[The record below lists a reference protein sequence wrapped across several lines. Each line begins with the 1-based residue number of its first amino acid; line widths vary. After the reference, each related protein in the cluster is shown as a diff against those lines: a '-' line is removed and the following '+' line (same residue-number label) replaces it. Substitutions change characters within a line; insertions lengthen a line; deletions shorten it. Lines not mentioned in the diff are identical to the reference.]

1 MRLPVGYGTVYK
13 LSGKRRKPY
22 VVMITKGWTDEG
34 KQIKEIIGYTTT
46 KKEGLELLESYHNN
60 PFEID
65 ESRTTFEDIYNKWY
79 DWKFKDNNLSRKS
92 EVRYSNA
99 YKYYN
104 SIKDIPFIDINI
116 LMIQDILDKCDK
128 GYHTKSDI
136 KSLYCQLYDYSKVLN
151 LPVKP
156 IATKYLKIGTL
167 PKSTLHKP
175 FTEEEIDLLWNNRND
190 TVDLI
195 LINIYTGMRPTE
207 LLKPKE
213 VNKDYIISGI
223 KTTSGIDRT
232 IPVHNRIKP
241 LLEHYPPRLSYS
253 AYKRHFNE
261 VMQLLNLSHTPHDCR
276 HTFATRCDLYGV
288 NDLIVKLVLGHKVDD
303 ITKGIY
309 THKDLQEMTKEIN
322 KIC

>member
-1 MRLPVGYGTVYK
+1 MKFPVGYGSVYK

-22 VVMITKGWTDEG
+22 VVMITEGWTDEG
-34 KQIKEIIGYTTT
+34 KQIKKIIDYTTT
-46 KKEGLELLESYHNN
+46 KKEGVELLEKYHIN
-60 PFEID
+60 PFNLD
-65 ESRTTFEDIYNKWY
+65 ETRTTFEDIYNKWY
-79 DWKFKDNNLSRKS
+79 QWKFKDNDLSYKS

-99 YKYYN
+99 YRYYS

-136 KSLYCQLYDYSKVLN
+136 KSLFCQLYEYSKVLN

-156 IATKYLKIGTL
+156 ISTKYLKIGTFK
-167 PKSTLHKP
+167 KSTLHKP
-175 FTEEEIDLLWNNRND
+175 FTEEEIKTLWNHRSA

-213 VNKDYIISGI
+213 VHPDFIISGI
-223 KTTSGIDRT
+223 KTVSGIDRQ
-232 IPVHNRIKP
+232 IPLHERIKP
-241 LLEHYPPRLSYS
+241 LMASYPPKIAYS
-253 AYKRHFNE
+253 TYKRHFKE
-261 VMQLLNLSHTPHDCR
+261 EMDKLGMEHTPHDCR

-288 NDLIVKLVLGHKVDD
+288 NDLVVKLVLGHKVDD

-309 THKDLQEMTKEIN
+309 THKDLQELVKEIN

>member
-34 KQIKEIIGYTTT
+34 KQLKEIIGYTTT
-46 KKEGLELLESYHNN
+46 KKEGIELLEQYHNN
-60 PFEID
+60 PFD
-65 ESRTTFEDIYNKWY
+65 LQESRTTFEDIYNKWY

-92 EVRYSNA
+92 EVRYTNA

-116 LMIQDILDKCDK
+116 LMIQDIIDKCNK

-136 KSLYCQLYDYSKVLN
+136 KSLYCQLYDYAKVLN

-156 IATKYLKIGTL
+156 IATKYLKIGVFK
-167 PKSTLHKP
+167 KSTLHKP
-175 FTEEEIDLLWNNRND
+175 FTEEEIDLLWKNRND
-190 TVDLI
+190 TIDLI

-241 LLEHYPPRLSYS
+241 LLENYPPRLSYS

-261 VMQLLNLSHTPHDCR
+261 EMKYLHLSHTPHDCR

-288 NDLIVKLVLGHKVDD
+288 NELVVKLVLGHKIDD
-303 ITKGIY
+303 ITKGVY

>member
-1 MRLPVGYGTVYK
+1 MKFPVGYGSVYK

-22 VVMITKGWTDEG
+22 VVMITEGWTDEG
-34 KQIKEIIGYTTT
+34 KQIKKILGYTST
-46 KKEGLELLESYHNN
+46 KKEGVELLEKYHIN
-60 PFEID
+60 PFNLD
-65 ESRTTFEDIYNKWY
+65 ETRTTFEDIYNKWY
-79 DWKFKDNNLSRKS
+79 QWKFKDNDLSYKS

-99 YKYYN
+99 YRYYS

-136 KSLYCQLYDYSKVLN
+136 KSLFCQLYEYSKVLN

-156 IATKYLKIGTL
+156 ISTKYLKIGTFK
-167 PKSTLHKP
+167 KSTLHKP
-175 FTEEEIDLLWNNRND
+175 FTEDEINTLWNNRNEI
-190 TVDLI
+190 VDLI

-213 VNKDYIISGI
+213 VHPDFIISGI
-223 KTTSGIDRT
+223 KTVSGIDRQ
-232 IPVHNRIKP
+232 IPLHKRIKP
-241 LLEHYPPRLSYS
+241 LMASYPPKMAYS
-253 AYKRHFNE
+253 TYKRHFKEEMNKLG
-261 VMQLLNLSHTPHDCR
+261 MDHTPHDCR
-276 HTFATRCDLYGV
+276 HTFATRCDLFGV
-288 NDLIVKLVLGHKVDD
+288 NDLVVKLVLGHKVDD

-309 THKDLQEMTKEIN
+309 THKDLQEMVKEIN

>member
-1 MRLPVGYGTVYK
+1 MKFPVGYGSVYK

-22 VVMITKGWTDEG
+22 VVMITEGWTDEG
-34 KQIKEIIGYTTT
+34 KQIKKILGYTST
-46 KKEGLELLESYHNN
+46 KKEGVELLEKYHIN
-60 PFEID
+60 PFNLD
-65 ESRTTFEDIYNKWY
+65 ETRTTFEDIYNKWY
-79 DWKFKDNNLSRKS
+79 QWKFKDNDLSYKS

-99 YKYYN
+99 YRYYS

-136 KSLYCQLYDYSKVLN
+136 KSLFCQLYEYSKVLN

-156 IATKYLKIGTL
+156 ISTKYLKIGTFK
-167 PKSTLHKP
+167 KSTLHKP
-175 FTEEEIDLLWNNRND
+175 FTEDEINTLWNNRNEI
-190 TVDLI
+190 VDLI

-213 VNKDYIISGI
+213 VHPDFIISGI
-223 KTTSGIDRT
+223 KTVSGIDRQ
-232 IPVHNRIKP
+232 IPLHKRIKP
-241 LLEHYPPRLSYS
+241 LMVSYPPKIAYTT
-253 AYKRHFNE
+253 YKRHFKEEMNKLGM
-261 VMQLLNLSHTPHDCR
+261 VHTPHDCR
-276 HTFATRCDLYGV
+276 HTFATRCDLFGV
-288 NDLIVKLVLGHKVDD
+288 NDLVVKLVLGHKVED

-309 THKDLQEMTKEIN
+309 THKDLQEMVKEIN

>member
-1 MRLPVGYGTVYK
+1 MKFPVGYGSVYK

-22 VVMITKGWTDEG
+22 VVMITEGWTDEG
-34 KQIKEIIGYTTT
+34 KQIKKIIGYTTT
-46 KKEGLELLESYHNN
+46 KKEGVELLEKYHIN
-60 PFEID
+60 PFNLD
-65 ESRTTFEDIYNKWY
+65 ETRTTFEDIYNKWY
-79 DWKFKDNNLSRKS
+79 QWKFKDNDLSYKS
-92 EVRYSNA
+92 EVRYNNA
-99 YKYYN
+99 YRYYA

-136 KSLYCQLYDYSKVLN
+136 KSLFCQLYEYSKVLN

-156 IATKYLKIGTL
+156 ISTKYLKIGTFK
-167 PKSTLHKP
+167 KSTLHKP
-175 FTEEEIDLLWNNRND
+175 FTEDEIKTLWNHRSA

-213 VNKDYIISGI
+213 VHSDFIISGI
-223 KTTSGIDRT
+223 KTVSGIDRQ
-232 IPVHNRIKP
+232 IPLHERIKP
-241 LLEHYPPRLSYS
+241 LMASYPPKIAYS
-253 AYKRHFNE
+253 TYKRHFKE
-261 VMQLLNLSHTPHDCR
+261 EMDRLGMEHTPHDCR

-288 NDLIVKLVLGHKVDD
+288 NDLVVKLVLGHKVDD

-309 THKDLQEMTKEIN
+309 THKDLQELVKEIN

>member
-1 MRLPVGYGTVYK
+1 MRLPIGYGTVYK

-22 VVMITKGWTDEG
+22 IVVITKGWTDEG

-46 KKEGLELLESYHNN
+46 KKEGLALLEKYHVS
-60 PFEID
+60 PFDID
-65 ESRTTFEDIYNKWY
+65 ESRTTFEDIYKKWY
-79 DWKFKDNNLSRKS
+79 QWKFKDKDLSYKS

-99 YKYYN
+99 YRYYS
-104 SIKDIPFIDINI
+104 SIKDVPFIDINI
-116 LMIQDILDKCDK
+116 LMIQDIIDKCDK

-136 KSLYCQLYDYSKVLN
+136 KSLFCQLYEYSKVLN

-156 IATKYLKIGTL
+156 ISTKYLKIGTFK
-167 PKSTLHKP
+167 KSTLHKP
-175 FTEEEIDLLWNNRND
+175 FTEKEIDILWNNRNE

-213 VNKDYIISGI
+213 VHPDFIISGI
-223 KTTSGIDRT
+223 KTVSGIDRQ
-232 IPVHNRIKP
+232 IPLHERIKP
-241 LLEHYPPRLSYS
+241 LMASYPPKIAYS
-253 AYKRHFNE
+253 TYKRHFKE
-261 VMQLLNLSHTPHDCR
+261 EMDRLGMEHTPHDCR
-276 HTFATRCDLYGV
+276 HTFATRCDLFGV
-288 NDLIVKLVLGHKVDD
+288 NDLVVKLVLGHKVDD

-309 THKDLQEMTKEIN
+309 THKDLQEMVKEIN

>member
-1 MRLPVGYGTVYK
+1 MRLPIGYGTVYK

-22 VVMITKGWTDEG
+22 IVVITKGWTDEG

-46 KKEGLELLESYHNN
+46 KKEGLALLEKYHVS
-60 PFEID
+60 PFDID
-65 ESRTTFEDIYNKWY
+65 ESRTTFEDIYKKWY
-79 DWKFKDNNLSRKS
+79 QWKFKDKDLSYKS

-99 YKYYN
+99 YRYYS
-104 SIKDIPFIDINI
+104 SIKDVPFIDINI
-116 LMIQDILDKCDK
+116 LMIQDIIDKCDK

-136 KSLYCQLYDYSKVLN
+136 KSLFCQLYEYSKVLN

-156 IATKYLKIGTL
+156 ISTKYLKIGTFK
-167 PKSTLHKP
+167 KSTLHKP
-175 FTEEEIDLLWNNRND
+175 FTEKEIDILWNNRNE

-213 VNKDYIISGI
+213 VHPNFIISGI
-223 KTTSGIDRT
+223 KTVSGIDRQ
-232 IPVHNRIKP
+232 IPLHERIKP
-241 LLEHYPPRLSYS
+241 LMASYPPKIAYS
-253 AYKRHFNE
+253 TYKRHFKE
-261 VMQLLNLSHTPHDCR
+261 EMDKLGMEHTPHDCR

-288 NDLIVKLVLGHKVDD
+288 NDLVIKLVLGHKVDD

-309 THKDLQEMTKEIN
+309 THKDLQEMVKEIN

>member
-1 MRLPVGYGTVYK
+1 MRLPIGYGTVYK

-22 VVMITKGWTDEG
+22 IVVITKGWTDEG

-46 KKEGLELLESYHNN
+46 KKEGLALLEKYHVS
-60 PFEID
+60 PFDID
-65 ESRTTFEDIYNKWY
+65 ESRTTFEDIYKKWY
-79 DWKFKDNNLSRKS
+79 QWKFKDKDLSYKS

-99 YKYYN
+99 YRYYS
-104 SIKDIPFIDINI
+104 SIKDLPFIDINI
-116 LMIQDILDKCDK
+116 LMIQDIIDKCDK

-136 KSLYCQLYDYSKVLN
+136 KSLFCQLYEYSKVLN

-156 IATKYLKIGTL
+156 ISTKYLKIGTFK
-167 PKSTLHKP
+167 KSTLHKP
-175 FTEEEIDLLWNNRND
+175 FTEEEIDILWNNRNE

-213 VNKDYIISGI
+213 VHPNFIISGI
-223 KTTSGIDRT
+223 KTISGIDRK
-232 IPVHNRIKP
+232 IPLHERIKP
-241 LLEHYPPRLSYS
+241 LMASYPPKIAYS
-253 AYKRHFNE
+253 TYKRHFKE
-261 VMQLLNLSHTPHDCR
+261 EMDRLGMEHTPHDCR
-276 HTFATRCDLYGV
+276 HTFATRCDLFGV
-288 NDLIVKLVLGHKVDD
+288 NDLVVKLVLGHKVDD

-309 THKDLQEMTKEIN
+309 THKDLQEMVKEIN

>member
-1 MRLPVGYGTVYK
+1 MRLPIGYGTVYK

-22 VVMITKGWTDEG
+22 IVVITKGWTDEG

-46 KKEGLELLESYHNN
+46 KKEGLALLEKYHVS
-60 PFEID
+60 PFDID
-65 ESRTTFEDIYNKWY
+65 ESRTTFEDIYKKWY
-79 DWKFKDNNLSRKS
+79 QWKFKDKDLSYKS

-99 YKYYN
+99 YRYYS
-104 SIKDIPFIDINI
+104 SIKDLPFIDINI
-116 LMIQDILDKCDK
+116 LMIQDIIDKCDK

-136 KSLYCQLYDYSKVLN
+136 KSLFCQLYEYSKVLN

-156 IATKYLKIGTL
+156 ISTKYLKIGTFK
-167 PKSTLHKP
+167 KSTLHKP
-175 FTEEEIDLLWNNRND
+175 FTEKEIDILWNNRNE

-213 VNKDYIISGI
+213 FHPNFIISGI
-223 KTTSGIDRT
+223 KTVSGIDRQ
-232 IPVHNRIKP
+232 IPLHERIKP
-241 LLEHYPPRLSYS
+241 LMDSYPPKIAYS
-253 AYKRHFNE
+253 TYKRHFKE
-261 VMQLLNLSHTPHDCR
+261 EMDRLGMEHTPHDCR

-288 NDLIVKLVLGHKVDD
+288 NDLVVKLVLGHKVDD

-309 THKDLQEMTKEIN
+309 THKDLQEMVKEIN

>member
-1 MRLPVGYGTVYK
+1 MKFPVGYGSVYK

-22 VVMITKGWTDEG
+22 VVMITEGWTDEG
-34 KQIKEIIGYTTT
+34 KQIKKILGYTST
-46 KKEGLELLESYHNN
+46 KKEGVELLEKYHIN
-60 PFEID
+60 PFNLD
-65 ESRTTFEDIYNKWY
+65 ETRTTFEDIYNKWY
-79 DWKFKDNNLSRKS
+79 QWKFKDNDLSYKS

-99 YKYYN
+99 YRYYS

-136 KSLYCQLYDYSKVLN
+136 KSLFCQLYEYSKVLN

-156 IATKYLKIGTL
+156 ISTKYLKIGTFK
-167 PKSTLHKP
+167 KSTLHKP
-175 FTEEEIDLLWNNRND
+175 FTEDEINILWNNRNAI
-190 TVDLI
+190 VDLI

-213 VNKDYIISGI
+213 VHPDFIISGI
-223 KTTSGIDRT
+223 KTVSGIDRQ
-232 IPVHNRIKP
+232 IPLHDRIKP
-241 LLEHYPPRLSYS
+241 LMASYPPKMAYS
-253 AYKRHFNE
+253 TYKRHFKE
-261 VMQLLNLSHTPHDCR
+261 EMDKLGMDHTPHDCR
-276 HTFATRCDLYGV
+276 HTFATRCDLFGV
-288 NDLIVKLVLGHKVDD
+288 NDLVVKLVLGHKVDD

-309 THKDLQEMTKEIN
+309 THKDLQEMVKEIN

>member
-1 MRLPVGYGTVYK
+1 MKFPVGYGSVYK

-22 VVMITKGWTDEG
+22 VVMITEGWTDEG
-34 KQIKEIIGYTTT
+34 KQIKKILGYTST
-46 KKEGLELLESYHNN
+46 KKEGVELLEKYHIN
-60 PFEID
+60 PFNLD
-65 ESRTTFEDIYNKWY
+65 ETRTTFEDIYNKWY
-79 DWKFKDNNLSRKS
+79 QWKFKDNDLSYKS

-99 YKYYN
+99 YKYYT

-136 KSLYCQLYDYSKVLN
+136 KSLFCQLYEYSKVLN

-156 IATKYLKIGTL
+156 ISTKYLKIGTFK
-167 PKSTLHKP
+167 KSTLHKP
-175 FTEEEIDLLWNNRND
+175 FTEEEIKTLWNNRND

-213 VNKDYIISGI
+213 VHPDSIISGI
-223 KTTSGIDRT
+223 KTVSGIDRQ
-232 IPVHNRIKP
+232 IPLHDRIKP
-241 LLEHYPPRLSYS
+241 LMTSYPPKIAYS
-253 AYKRHFNE
+253 TYKRHFKE
-261 VMQLLNLSHTPHDCR
+261 EMDKLGMDHTPHDCR

-288 NDLIVKLVLGHKVDD
+288 NDLVVKLVLGHKVDD

-309 THKDLQEMTKEIN
+309 THKDLQEMVKEIN

>member
-1 MRLPVGYGTVYK
+1 MKFPVGYGSVYK

-22 VVMITKGWTDEG
+22 VVMITEGWTDEG
-34 KQIKEIIGYTTT
+34 KQIKKILGYTST
-46 KKEGLELLESYHNN
+46 KKEGVELLEKYHIN
-60 PFEID
+60 PFNLD
-65 ESRTTFEDIYNKWY
+65 ETRTTFEDIYNKWY
-79 DWKFKDNNLSRKS
+79 QWKFKDNDLSYKS

-99 YKYYN
+99 YRYYS

-136 KSLYCQLYDYSKVLN
+136 KSLFCQLYEYSKVLN

-156 IATKYLKIGTL
+156 ISTKYLKIGTFK
-167 PKSTLHKP
+167 KSTLHKP
-175 FTEEEIDLLWNNRND
+175 FTEEEINTLWNNRNE

-213 VNKDYIISGI
+213 VHPDFIISGI
-223 KTTSGIDRT
+223 KTLSGIDRQ
-232 IPVHNRIKP
+232 IPLHNRIKP
-241 LLEHYPPRLSYS
+241 LMVSYPPKIAYTT
-253 AYKRHFNE
+253 YKRHFKE
-261 VMQLLNLSHTPHDCR
+261 EMDKLGMDHTPHDCR

-288 NDLIVKLVLGHKVDD
+288 NDLVVKLVLGHKVDD

-309 THKDLQEMTKEIN
+309 THKDLQEMVKEIN

>member
-1 MRLPVGYGTVYK
+1 MKFPVGYGSVYK

-22 VVMITKGWTDEG
+22 VVMITEGWTDEG
-34 KQIKEIIGYTTT
+34 KQIKKILGYTST
-46 KKEGLELLESYHNN
+46 KKEGVELLEKYHIN
-60 PFEID
+60 PFNLD
-65 ESRTTFEDIYNKWY
+65 ETRTTFEDIYNKWY
-79 DWKFKDNNLSRKS
+79 QWKFKDNDLSYKS

-99 YKYYN
+99 YRYYS

-136 KSLYCQLYDYSKVLN
+136 KSLFCQLYEYSKVLN

-156 IATKYLKIGTL
+156 ISTKYLKIGTFK
-167 PKSTLHKP
+167 KSTLHKP
-175 FTEEEIDLLWNNRND
+175 FTEEEIKTLWNNRSAI
-190 TVDLI
+190 VELI

-213 VNKDYIISGI
+213 VHPDFVISGI
-223 KTTSGIDRT
+223 KTVSGIDRQ
-232 IPVHNRIKP
+232 IPLHDRIKP
-241 LLEHYPPRLSYS
+241 LMVSYPPKIAYS
-253 AYKRHFNE
+253 TYKRHFKE
-261 VMQLLNLSHTPHDCR
+261 EMDRLGMDHTPHDCR
-276 HTFATRCDLYGV
+276 HTFATRCDLFGV
-288 NDLIVKLVLGHKVDD
+288 NDLVIKLVLGHKVDD

-309 THKDLQEMTKEIN
+309 THKDLQEMVKEIN

>member
-92 EVRYSNA
+92 EVRYTNA

-104 SIKDIPFIDINI
+104 SIKNIPFIDINI
-116 LMIQDILDKCDK
+116 LMIQDILDKCNK

-213 VNKDYIISGI
+213 VHKDYIISGI
-223 KTTSGIDRT
+223 KTSSGIDRT

-261 VMQLLNLSHTPHDCR
+261 VMQLLDLTHTPHDCR

>member
-1 MRLPVGYGTVYK
+1 MKFPVGYGSVYK

-22 VVMITKGWTDEG
+22 VVMITEGWTDEG
-34 KQIKEIIGYTTT
+34 KQIKKILGYTST
-46 KKEGLELLESYHNN
+46 KKEGVELLEKYHIN
-60 PFEID
+60 PFNLD
-65 ESRTTFEDIYNKWY
+65 ETRTTFEDIYNKWY
-79 DWKFKDNNLSRKS
+79 QWKFKDNDLSYKS

-99 YKYYN
+99 YRYYS

-136 KSLYCQLYDYSKVLN
+136 KSLFCQLYEYSKVLN

-156 IATKYLKIGTL
+156 ISTKYLKIGTFK
-167 PKSTLHKP
+167 KSTLHKP
-175 FTEEEIDLLWNNRND
+175 FTEEEIKTLWNNRSAI
-190 TVDLI
+190 VDLI

-213 VNKDYIISGI
+213 VHPDFIISGI
-223 KTTSGIDRT
+223 KTVSGIDRQ
-232 IPVHNRIKP
+232 IPLHDRIKP
-241 LLEHYPPRLSYS
+241 LMVSYPPKIAYTT
-253 AYKRHFNE
+253 YKRHFKE
-261 VMQLLNLSHTPHDCR
+261 EMDRLGMDHTPHDCR

-288 NDLIVKLVLGHKVDD
+288 NDLVVKLVLGHKVDD

-309 THKDLQEMTKEIN
+309 THKDLQEMVKEIN

>member
-1 MRLPVGYGTVYK
+1 MKFPVGYGSVYK

-34 KQIKEIIGYTTT
+34 KQIKKILGYTST
-46 KKEGLELLESYHNN
+46 KKEGVELLEKYHIN
-60 PFEID
+60 PFNLD
-65 ESRTTFEDIYNKWY
+65 ETRTTFEDIYNKWY
-79 DWKFKDNNLSRKS
+79 QWKFKDNDLSYKS

-99 YKYYN
+99 YRYYS

-136 KSLYCQLYDYSKVLN
+136 KSLFCQLYEYSKVLN

-156 IATKYLKIGTL
+156 ISTKYLKIGTFK
-167 PKSTLHKP
+167 KSTLHKP
-175 FTEEEIDLLWNNRND
+175 FTEEEINTLWNNRNAI
-190 TVDLI
+190 VDLI

-213 VNKDYIISGI
+213 VHPDFIISGI
-223 KTTSGIDRT
+223 KTVSGIDRQ
-232 IPVHNRIKP
+232 IPLHERIKP
-241 LLEHYPPRLSYS
+241 LMASYPPKIAYS
-253 AYKRHFNE
+253 TYKRHFKE
-261 VMQLLNLSHTPHDCR
+261 EMDKLGMDHTPHDCR

-288 NDLIVKLVLGHKVDD
+288 NDLVVKLVLGHKVDD

-309 THKDLQEMTKEIN
+309 THKDLQEMVKEIN

>member
-1 MRLPVGYGTVYK
+1 MRLPIGYGTVYK

-22 VVMITKGWTDEG
+22 IVVITKGWTDEG

-46 KKEGLELLESYHNN
+46 KKEGLALLEKYHVS
-60 PFEID
+60 PFDID
-65 ESRTTFEDIYNKWY
+65 ESRTTFEDIYKKWY
-79 DWKFKDNNLSRKS
+79 QWKFKDKDLSYKS

-99 YKYYN
+99 YRYYS
-104 SIKDIPFIDINI
+104 SIKDLPFIDINI
-116 LMIQDILDKCDK
+116 LMIQDIIDKCDK

-136 KSLYCQLYDYSKVLN
+136 KSLFCQLYEYSKVLN

-156 IATKYLKIGTL
+156 ISTKYLKIGTFK
-167 PKSTLHKP
+167 KSTLHKP
-175 FTEEEIDLLWNNRND
+175 FTEKEIDILWNNRNE

-213 VNKDYIISGI
+213 VHPNFIISGI
-223 KTTSGIDRT
+223 KTISGIDRQ
-232 IPVHNRIKP
+232 IPLHERIKP
-241 LLEHYPPRLSYS
+241 LMASYPPKIAYS
-253 AYKRHFNE
+253 TYKRHFKE
-261 VMQLLNLSHTPHDCR
+261 EMDRLGMEHTPHDCR
-276 HTFATRCDLYGV
+276 HTFATRCDLFGV
-288 NDLIVKLVLGHKVDD
+288 NDLVVKLVLGHKVDD

-309 THKDLQEMTKEIN
+309 THKDLQEMVKEIN

>member
-92 EVRYSNA
+92 EVRYTNA

-136 KSLYCQLYDYSKVLN
+136 KSLYCQLYDYAKVLN

-175 FTEEEIDLLWNNRND
+175 FTEEEINLLWNNRNE

-213 VNKDYIISGI
+213 VHKDYIISGI
-223 KTTSGIDRT
+223 KTSSGIDRT

-241 LLEHYPPRLSYS
+241 LLENYPPRLSYS

-288 NDLIVKLVLGHKVDD
+288 NDLIVKLVLGHKIDD

>member
-1 MRLPVGYGTVYK
+1 MRLPIGYGTVYK

-22 VVMITKGWTDEG
+22 IVVITKGWTDEG

-46 KKEGLELLESYHNN
+46 KKEGLALLEKYHVS
-60 PFEID
+60 PFDID
-65 ESRTTFEDIYNKWY
+65 ESRTTFEDIYKKWY
-79 DWKFKDNNLSRKS
+79 QWKFKDKDLSYKS

-99 YKYYN
+99 YRYYS
-104 SIKDIPFIDINI
+104 SIKDVPFIDINI
-116 LMIQDILDKCDK
+116 LMIQDIIDKCDK

-136 KSLYCQLYDYSKVLN
+136 KSLFCQLYEYSKVLN

-156 IATKYLKIGTL
+156 ISTKYLKIGTFK
-167 PKSTLHKP
+167 KSTLHKP
-175 FTEEEIDLLWNNRND
+175 FTEKEIDILWNNRNE

-213 VNKDYIISGI
+213 VHPDFIISGI
-223 KTTSGIDRT
+223 KTVSGIDRQ
-232 IPVHNRIKP
+232 IPLHERIKP
-241 LLEHYPPRLSYS
+241 LMASYPPKIAYS
-253 AYKRHFNE
+253 TYKRHFKE
-261 VMQLLNLSHTPHDCR
+261 EMDRLGMEHTPHDCR
-276 HTFATRCDLYGV
+276 HTFATRCDLFGV
-288 NDLIVKLVLGHKVDD
+288 NDLVVKLVIGHKVDD

-309 THKDLQEMTKEIN
+309 THKDLQEMVKEIN

>member
-1 MRLPVGYGTVYK
+1 MRLPIGYGTVYK

-22 VVMITKGWTDEG
+22 IVVITKGWTDEG

-46 KKEGLELLESYHNN
+46 KKEGLALLEKYHVS
-60 PFEID
+60 PFDID
-65 ESRTTFEDIYNKWY
+65 ESRTTFEDIYKKWY
-79 DWKFKDNNLSRKS
+79 QWKFKDKDLSYKS

-99 YKYYN
+99 YRYYS
-104 SIKDIPFIDINI
+104 SIKDLPFIDINI
-116 LMIQDILDKCDK
+116 LMIQDIIDKCDK

-136 KSLYCQLYDYSKVLN
+136 KSLFCQLYEYSKVLN

-156 IATKYLKIGTL
+156 ISTKYLKIGTFK
-167 PKSTLHKP
+167 KSTLHKP
-175 FTEEEIDLLWNNRND
+175 FTEKEIDILWNNRNE

-213 VNKDYIISGI
+213 VHPNFIISGI
-223 KTTSGIDRT
+223 KTISGIDRK
-232 IPVHNRIKP
+232 IPLHERIKP
-241 LLEHYPPRLSYS
+241 LMTSYPPKIAYS
-253 AYKRHFNE
+253 TYKRHFKE
-261 VMQLLNLSHTPHDCR
+261 EMDRLGMEHTPHDCR
-276 HTFATRCDLYGV
+276 HTFATRCDLFGV
-288 NDLIVKLVLGHKVDD
+288 NDLVVKLVLGHKVDD

-309 THKDLQEMTKEIN
+309 THKDLQEMVKEIN

>member
-1 MRLPVGYGTVYK
+1 MRLPIGYGTVYK

-22 VVMITKGWTDEG
+22 IVVITKGWTDEG

-46 KKEGLELLESYHNN
+46 KKEGLALLEKYHVS
-60 PFEID
+60 PFDID
-65 ESRTTFEDIYNKWY
+65 ESRTTFEDIYKKWY
-79 DWKFKDNNLSRKS
+79 QWKFKDKDLSYKS

-99 YKYYN
+99 YRYYS
-104 SIKDIPFIDINI
+104 SIKDLPFIDINI
-116 LMIQDILDKCDK
+116 LMIQDIIDKCDK

-136 KSLYCQLYDYSKVLN
+136 KSLFCQLYEYSKVLN

-156 IATKYLKIGTL
+156 ISTKYLKIGTFK
-167 PKSTLHKP
+167 KSTLHKP
-175 FTEEEIDLLWNNRND
+175 FTEKEIDILWNNRNE

-213 VNKDYIISGI
+213 VHPNFIISGI
-223 KTTSGIDRT
+223 KTVSGIDRQ
-232 IPVHNRIKP
+232 IPLHERIKP
-241 LLEHYPPRLSYS
+241 LMASYPPKIAYS
-253 AYKRHFNE
+253 TYKRHFKE
-261 VMQLLNLSHTPHDCR
+261 EMDRLGMEHTPHDCR
-276 HTFATRCDLYGV
+276 HTFATRCDLFGV
-288 NDLIVKLVLGHKVDD
+288 NDLVVKLVLGHKVDD

-309 THKDLQEMTKEIN
+309 THKDLQEMVKEIN

>member
-1 MRLPVGYGTVYK
+1 MKFPVGYGSVYK

-22 VVMITKGWTDEG
+22 VVMITEGWTDEG
-34 KQIKEIIGYTTT
+34 KQIKKIIGYTTT
-46 KKEGLELLESYHNN
+46 KKEGVELLEKYHIN
-60 PFEID
+60 PFNLD
-65 ESRTTFEDIYNKWY
+65 ETRTTIEDIYNKWY
-79 DWKFKDNNLSRKS
+79 QWKFKDNDLSYKS

-99 YKYYN
+99 YRYYA

-136 KSLYCQLYDYSKVLN
+136 KSLFCQLYEYSKVLN

-156 IATKYLKIGTL
+156 ISTKYLKIGTFK
-167 PKSTLHKP
+167 KSTLHKP
-175 FTEEEIDLLWNNRND
+175 FTEDEIKTLWNNRSPI
-190 TVDLI
+190 VDLI

-213 VNKDYIISGI
+213 VHPDFIISGI
-223 KTTSGIDRT
+223 KTVSGIDRQ
-232 IPVHNRIKP
+232 IPLHERIKP
-241 LLEHYPPRLSYS
+241 LIASYPPKIAYS
-253 AYKRHFNE
+253 TYKRHFKE
-261 VMQLLNLSHTPHDCR
+261 EMDRLGMEHTPHDCR

-288 NDLIVKLVLGHKVDD
+288 NDLVVKLVLGHKVDD

-309 THKDLQEMTKEIN
+309 THKDLQEMVKEIN

>member
-1 MRLPVGYGTVYK
+1 MKFPVGYGSVYK

-22 VVMITKGWTDEG
+22 VVMITEGWTDEG
-34 KQIKEIIGYTTT
+34 KQIKKILGYTST
-46 KKEGLELLESYHNN
+46 KKEGVELLEKYHIN
-60 PFEID
+60 PFNLD
-65 ESRTTFEDIYNKWY
+65 ETRTTFEDIYNKWY
-79 DWKFKDNNLSRKS
+79 QWKFKDNDLSYKS

-99 YKYYN
+99 YRYYS

-136 KSLYCQLYDYSKVLN
+136 KSLFCQLYEYSKVLN

-156 IATKYLKIGTL
+156 ISTKYLKIGTFK
-167 PKSTLHKP
+167 KSTLHKP
-175 FTEEEIDLLWNNRND
+175 FTEEEINTLWNNRNAI
-190 TVDLI
+190 VDLI

-213 VNKDYIISGI
+213 VHPDFIISGI
-223 KTTSGIDRT
+223 KTVSGIDRQ
-232 IPVHNRIKP
+232 IPLHNRIKP
-241 LLEHYPPRLSYS
+241 LMASYPPKIAYTT
-253 AYKRHFNE
+253 YKRHFKEEMNKLG
-261 VMQLLNLSHTPHDCR
+261 MDHTPHDCR
-276 HTFATRCDLYGV
+276 HTFATRCDLFGV
-288 NDLIVKLVLGHKVDD
+288 NDLVVKLVLGHKVDD

-309 THKDLQEMTKEIN
+309 THKDLQEMVKEIN

>member
-1 MRLPVGYGTVYK
+1 MKFPVGYGSVYK

-22 VVMITKGWTDEG
+22 VVMITEGWTDEG
-34 KQIKEIIGYTTT
+34 KQIKKIIGYTTT
-46 KKEGLELLESYHNN
+46 KKEGVELLEKYHIN
-60 PFEID
+60 PFNLD
-65 ESRTTFEDIYNKWY
+65 ETRTTFEDIYNKWY
-79 DWKFKDNNLSRKS
+79 QWKFKDNDLSYKS

-99 YKYYN
+99 YRYYS

-136 KSLYCQLYDYSKVLN
+136 KSLFCQLYEYSKVLN

-156 IATKYLKIGTL
+156 ISTKYLKIGTFK
-167 PKSTLHKP
+167 KSTLHKP
-175 FTEEEIDLLWNNRND
+175 FTENEIKTLWNNRSPI
-190 TVDLI
+190 VDLI

-213 VNKDYIISGI
+213 VHPDFIISGI
-223 KTTSGIDRT
+223 KTVSGIDRQ
-232 IPVHNRIKP
+232 IPLHERIKP
-241 LLEHYPPRLSYS
+241 LMTSYPPKIAYS
-253 AYKRHFNE
+253 TYKRHFKE
-261 VMQLLNLSHTPHDCR
+261 EMDRLGMEHTPHDCR

-288 NDLIVKLVLGHKVDD
+288 NDLVVKLVLGHKVDD

-309 THKDLQEMTKEIN
+309 THKDLQELVKEIN

>member
-1 MRLPVGYGTVYK
+1 MRLPIGYGTVYK

-22 VVMITKGWTDEG
+22 IVVITKGWTDEG

-46 KKEGLELLESYHNN
+46 KKEGLALLEKYHVS
-60 PFEID
+60 PFDID
-65 ESRTTFEDIYNKWY
+65 ESRTTFEDIYKKWY
-79 DWKFKDNNLSRKS
+79 QWKFKDKDLSYKS

-99 YKYYN
+99 YRYYS
-104 SIKDIPFIDINI
+104 SIKDLPFIDINI
-116 LMIQDILDKCDK
+116 LMIQDIIDKCDK

-136 KSLYCQLYDYSKVLN
+136 KSLFCQLYEYSKVLN

-156 IATKYLKIGTL
+156 ISTKYLKIGTFK
-167 PKSTLHKP
+167 KSTLHKP
-175 FTEEEIDLLWNNRND
+175 FTEKEIDILWNNRNE

-213 VNKDYIISGI
+213 FHPNFIISGI
-223 KTTSGIDRT
+223 KTVSGIDRQ
-232 IPVHNRIKP
+232 IPLHERIKP
-241 LLEHYPPRLSYS
+241 LMASYPPKIAYS
-253 AYKRHFNE
+253 TYKRHFKE
-261 VMQLLNLSHTPHDCR
+261 EMDRLGMEHTPHDCR

-288 NDLIVKLVLGHKVDD
+288 NDLVVKLVLGHKVDD

-309 THKDLQEMTKEIN
+309 THKDLQEMVKEIN